1 MTGDAT
7 TKVQNYIN
15 NFLTSSTLLPLFPR
29 DILREVKESKGRFL
43 VKDPKSEEWKEVS
56 DEVAREKVAQVR
68 MIGHKVSLVL
78 ARHI

>member
-7 TKVQNYIN
+7 AKVQNYIN

-43 VKDPKSEEWKEVS
+43 VKDPNTEEWKEVN

>member
-1 MTGDAT
+1 MPP
-7 TKVQNYIN
+7 QNLKYMKQLSHI
-15 NFLTSSTLLPLFPR
+15 LDPPSPLFPR

-43 VKDPKSEEWKEVS
+43 VKDPKTEEWKEVS

-68 MIGHKVSLVL
+68 IIGHKVSLVL

>member
-43 VKDPKSEEWKEVS
+43 VKDPKTEEWKEVS

>member
-7 TKVQNYIN
+7 AKVQNYIN

-29 DILREVKESKGRFL
+29 DILREVKGSKGRFL